1 MSSNSLPRIINS
13 SAIHSFQSL
22 YNHLH
27 SYSISFPP
35 NSRWTK
41 QCFKD
46 ECDINTIMARY
57 QSTGE
62 LPDLAQVAP
71 QYLDATGMDFQD
83 MQNKLVEAQSLFD
96 ALPSKI
102 RSRFANDPGE
112 FLAFVSDPSN
122 HSELQSMG
130 LLAETY
136 TPPAPPSGLPEAGA
150 GGKRSAP
157 VEAEKA

>member
-1 MSSNSLPRIINS
+1 MSSSSLPKHSNIS
-13 SAIHSFQSL
+13 SPFQSHS
-22 YNHLH
+22 NKFH
-27 SYSISFPP
+27 SYSLTFPP

-41 QCFKD
+41 QSFKD
-46 ECDINTIMARY
+46 ECDINTIMSRY

-62 LPDLAQVAP
+62 LPDLAQRAP
-71 QYLDATGMDFQD
+71 QYLDATGMDYQD
-83 MQNKLVEAQSLFD
+83 MQNKVVEANNLFN

-102 RSRFANDPGE
+102 RNRFANDPGE

-130 LLAETY
+130 LLNETQ
-136 TPPAPPSGLPEAGA
+136 TPAASPSGVARSEDA
-150 GGKRSAP
+150 GKRSAP